1 MSRSI
6 VFDLDGTLIICE
18 NKQKFVLFSII
29 KDYGYNVEE
38 IIDNWW
44 NLKRGGLNTREAL
57 IESGLINADI
67 ISREWANRIENFTWC
82 YLDKP
87 FPDSA
92 PVLSYLKNCH
102 FRIIILTA
110 RKSVIPVYQTVYRF
124 GFDSFI
130 DSIIIVNPDESVQ
143 MKRRNLKKI
152 RPMMFV
158 GDTESDYFASA
169 RLDMKFVA
177 LSRGQRNPE
186 FLKSQGISDIE
197 NDLSFITSL
206 SF

>member
-6 VFDLDGTLIICE
+6 VFDFDGTLITCE

-29 KDYGYNVEE
+29 KDYGHNVEE

-67 ISREWANRIENFTWC
+67 ISREWANRIENFIWC

-87 FPDSA
+87 FPDSV
-92 PVLSYLKNCH
+92 PVLSYLRNCLL
-102 FRIIILTA
+102 RIIILTA
-110 RKSVIPVYQTVYRF
+110 RKSAIQVYQAVSRF
-124 GFDSFI
+124 GFDNFT
-130 DSIIIVNPDESVQ
+130 DDIIVVDPTESVK
-143 MKRRNLKKI
+143 MKKRQLKMI
-152 RPMMFV
+152 RPVMFV
-158 GDTESDYFASA
+158 GDTESDYFASVG
-169 RLDMKFVA
+169 LDMKFVA

-186 FLKSQGISDIE
+186 FLRSQGVKNIKR
-197 NDLSFITSL
+197 DLQFLTSF